1 MQGGGS
7 DTTLFLVGRELCL
20 FMTLDASKTPGKQ
33 RKEFAALAVRRAA
46 PFPDPDFDIAWSP
59 DGRAALWYWSRSRA
73 NMLAAAE
80 PGKRKRFAAE
90 GFHVGAPL
98 EQGIELLQLDEGI
111 EARAWKANQ
120 LVATRWWPG
129 LPSAEQWRDFLR
141 GTGQFPEPSRP
152 MPEPVTARLAD
163 TPWNRQASGTEK
175 LQLSGLEQYLPKAAF
190 VLGAIFLLVM
200 GAQLGSTVRAQVD
213 IWRAQSTAVD
223 LDAPLKRILDARD
236 AAGQANAEIDAILS
250 LHNAHPTTTLMAE
263 LVRLLPGKD
272 WQIRKWN
279 QSTQDT
285 LEINVVAP
293 GGNPE
298 TLVSSLEDSPMFKG
312 VTAELGRNN
321 ELTIKATI
329 TPGSPLP
336 DGEKQ

>member
-1 MQGGGS
+1 
-7 DTTLFLVGRELCL
+7 
-20 FMTLDASKTPGKQ
+20 MTLDASKTPGKQ

-59 DGRAALWYWSRSRA
+59 DGSAALWYWSRARA

-90 GFHVGAPL
+90 GFHIGSPL
-98 EQGIELLQLDEGI
+98 EQDTELLQLGEGI

-120 LVATRWWPG
+120 LFASRWWPSS
-129 LPSAEQWRDFLR
+129 PSAEQWRDFLR
-141 GTGQFPEPSRP
+141 GTGQLPEPFHP
-152 MPEPVTARLAD
+152 MPEPATARLTD
-163 TPWNRQASGTEK
+163 TPWNRQTSGTEK

-190 VLGAIFLLVM
+190 ALGAMFLLVI
-200 GAQLGSTVRAQVD
+200 GAQFGSIVRAQLD
-213 IWRAQSTAVD
+213 IWRAQSTAAD

-236 AAGQANAEIDAILS
+236 AAGQAGAEIDAMLS
-250 LHNAHPTTTLMAE
+250 LHNARPTTSLMAE

-272 WQIRKWN
+272 WQIRKWS
-279 QSTQDT
+279 QPTQDT
-285 LEINVVAP
+285 LEINVLAP
-293 GGNPE
+293 GSNPE
-298 TLVSSLEDSPMFKG
+298 TLVSSLEDSPMLKG

-329 TPGSPLP
+329 TPDSLLAE
-336 DGEKQ
+336 GEKP